1 MFCVFF
7 KHFKSFNIIFRHYL
21 FEIIIKRRMITYKS
35 GSKSALLL
43 DSLHNGF
50 LLYYKLSTKI
60 KPLSVKAFDKLYLN
74 NKEWSSL

>member
-1 MFCVFF
+1 
-7 KHFKSFNIIFRHYL
+7 
-21 FEIIIKRRMITYKS
+21 MITYKS
-35 GSKSALLL
+35 GSKLALLL

-50 LLYYKLSTKI
+50 LLYYKSSTKI